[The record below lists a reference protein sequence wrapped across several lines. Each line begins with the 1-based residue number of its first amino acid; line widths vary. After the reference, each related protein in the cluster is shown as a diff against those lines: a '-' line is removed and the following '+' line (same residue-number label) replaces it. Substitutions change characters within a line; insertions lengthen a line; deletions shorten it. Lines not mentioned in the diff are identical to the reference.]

1 MKQAGTEFDVHQLCL
16 GLMQP
21 WQLMAEQEETLKV
34 AWLNQ
39 VVFAFWVYGF
49 HFVFSVCSSLGLCTH
64 QALSFCSSESEY
76 LVCGMCLL

>member
-39 VVFAFWVYGF
+39 VVFAFWV
-49 HFVFSVCSSLGLCTH
+49 
-64 QALSFCSSESEY
+64 
-76 LVCGMCLL
+76 